1 MKLILWAGGINGEGS
16 SKVALEIIK
25 SLLKDYEMLNCKIFI
40 SAKSTLEEKLYDLKL
55 LDNAKI

>member
-25 SLLKDYEMLNCKIFI
+25 SLLLDYQNLNYRIFI
-40 SAKSTLEEKLYDLKL
+40 SAKSSLEEKLYDL
-55 LDNAKI
+55 NSETMS